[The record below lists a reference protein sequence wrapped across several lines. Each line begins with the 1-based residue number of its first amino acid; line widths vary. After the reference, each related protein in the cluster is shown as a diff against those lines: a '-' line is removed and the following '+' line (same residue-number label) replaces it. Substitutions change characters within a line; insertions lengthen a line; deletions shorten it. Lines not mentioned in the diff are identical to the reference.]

1 MKKAAPVLRTVILLA
16 ALLAACAPGASRAG
30 EARQALVAFFDHLNC
45 GEYAEADALYGGDYE
60 ALVSFNPALDPADH
74 AALWQNGC
82 RMNGLQC
89 LTVRSATLKDHHS
102 DTYVFFVEF
111 NDPNG
116 SLFVRGP
123 CCGATETEMP
133 SESHFEYR
141 VAETADGQ
149 FKVLDLPVY
158 VP

>member
-16 ALLAACAPGASRAG
+16 VLLAACASAAPRADD
-30 EARQALVAFFDHLNC
+30 ARQALVDFFDLLNR

-60 ALVSFNPALDPADH
+60 ALTSFNPALDPADH

-89 LTVRSATLKDHHS
+89 LTVRTATLKDYHNG
-102 DTYVFFVEF
+102 TYVFFVEF
-111 NDPNG
+111 NSPDG

-149 FKVLDLPVY
+149 FKVMDLPVY